1 MFLNLLAH
9 AGEIHDTTE
18 QSLTHRL
25 EQWYVAVIV
34 FAVLLF
40 VVGNLVYLLTKKSLN
55 RTLTIL
61 STMLFVSA
69 YLVYQNLKVLS
80 VLCLVTSFIFVIVL
94 IMNPKSQSANK
105 NTPQK

>member
-18 QSLTHRL
+18 QSLAHRL

-40 VVGNLVYLLTKKSLN
+40 VIGNLVYLLTKKSLN
-55 RTLTIL
+55 RTLAIL

-69 YLVYQNLKVLS
+69 FLVYENLKVLS
-80 VLCLVTSFIFVIVL
+80 VLCLVTSFIFVMVL
-94 IMNPKSQSANK
+94 IMDPKTQSANK
-105 NTPQK
+105 NSSQK